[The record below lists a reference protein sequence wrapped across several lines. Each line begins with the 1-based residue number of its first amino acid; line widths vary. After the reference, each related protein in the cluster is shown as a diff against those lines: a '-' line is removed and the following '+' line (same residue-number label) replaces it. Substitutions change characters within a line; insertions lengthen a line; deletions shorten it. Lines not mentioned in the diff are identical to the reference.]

1 MEFILLI
8 IAFIVVTILIGK
20 SGKAVIFFDT
30 QDLLIALAMWLVW
43 LLYFIYWFLV
53 AYPSD
58 LVLLITAGISL
69 VLGIKTVQLSVKYN
83 KSILI
88 GIPIG
93 LLKIFCAILGAVLI
107 VGVLDDLIFPSR
119 NQTICRLPRRKAFP
133 NIYCFFWRSGT
144 AREKSAIIVRGFHYY
159 QMFSVPET
167 SAGACIGREYWI
179 NKRMKLN

>member
-30 QDLLIALAMWLVW
+30 QDLLVALAMWLVW

-58 LVLLITAGISL
+58 LVLLITAGFSL

-83 KSILI
+83 KSFLI

-93 LLKIFCAILGAVLI
+93 ILKIFCAVLGAIFI
-107 VGVLDDLIFPSR
+107 VGVLHELIFPSR
-119 NQTICRLPRRKAFP
+119 NQNHGIGCFVFFSFVLWLFGRITKMVVNGPIVYSKKNWNLPS
-133 NIYCFFWRSGT
+133 N
-144 AREKSAIIVRGFHYY
+144 
-159 QMFSVPET
+159 
-167 SAGACIGREYWI
+167 
-179 NKRMKLN
+179 

>member
-20 SGKAVIFFDT
+20 SGKAVVFFDMR
-30 QDLLIALAMWLVW
+30 DLLIALSMWLVW

-83 KSILI
+83 KSILS
-88 GIPIG
+88 
-93 LLKIFCAILGAVLI
+93 GAH
-107 VGVLDDLIFPSR
+107 
-119 NQTICRLPRRKAFP
+119 CR
-133 NIYCFFWRSGT
+133 CS
-144 AREKSAIIVRGFHYY
+144 
-159 QMFSVPET
+159 
-167 SAGACIGREYWI
+167 
-179 NKRMKLN
+179 